1 MKILFVNSCIRE
13 NSRTEVLARRL
24 LKKMLAE
31 SQTAGIAEVKLQT
44 AALQPL
50 DSELLQKRDALLQA
64 GKTDDKFFEFA
75 NQFAAADKII
85 VAAPYYDLQF
95 PSLLKIYLE
104 NICVCGITF
113 KYSEQGIPVG
123 LCHADELIY
132 VTTAGGYIGEYNLG
146 YDYLRNLCQMFFAI
160 PKQRLIAAE
169 GLDIYGNDPEQILR
183 EVCAKENI

>member
-1 MKILFVNSCIRE
+1 MKILFVDSCLRE
-13 NSRTEVLARRL
+13 NSRTKILADRL
-24 LKKMLAE
+24 LQKI
-31 SQTAGIAEVKLQT
+31 IAENPSAKIEEIQLQK
-44 AALQPL
+44 ANLKPL
-50 DSELLQKRDALLQA
+50 NAELLQKRDMLLQA
-64 GKTDDKFFEFA
+64 GKTDDEFFEFA
-75 NQFAAADKII
+75 NQFAAADKIV

-132 VTTAGGYIGEYNLG
+132 VTTAGGYLGNYNLG

-160 PKQRLIAAE
+160 TKQRLIAAE
-169 GLDIYGNDPEQILR
+169 GLDIYGNDSEQILR